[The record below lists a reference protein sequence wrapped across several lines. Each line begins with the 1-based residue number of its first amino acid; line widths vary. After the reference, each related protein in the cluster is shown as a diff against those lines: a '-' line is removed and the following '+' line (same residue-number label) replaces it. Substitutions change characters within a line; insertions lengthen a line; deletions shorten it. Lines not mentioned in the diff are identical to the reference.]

1 MYPYNNMMTLSY
13 SKPIY
18 PRVGSTRVYS
28 RVFKGDVLD
37 RSIQMYRMWF
47 LFLRLGLDCE
57 DNKIPIIDH
66 VNNKKIKVGVDKE
79 FYKKWDL
86 DRVRTDTFDKWW
98 SDKKHLFIESEPTIV
113 DEIDGDEDF
122 VYIKV
127 DKRQKLEDVIR
138 GMKKILKPNKSFT
151 SEFGI
156 KTQHKYISTH
166 IKYNIF
172 IMKHLGYTR
181 IQISD
186 LLSSGYKYYQVRI
199 PKDES
204 SIRRSLRSSEKVLL
218 SVCKGVF

>member
-1 MYPYNNMMTLSY
+1 MYPYTISMNLTY
-13 SKPIY
+13 SKPIN
-18 PRVGSTRVYS
+18 PRVGTNRVSS
-28 RVFKGDVLD
+28 RVFKGDVLG

-57 DNKIPIIDH
+57 DNQIPIIDH
-66 VNNKKIKVGVDKE
+66 VNNKKVKVNKK

-113 DEIDGDEDF
+113 DEIDDEDF

-127 DKRQKLEDVIR
+127 DKRQKMEDVIR
-138 GMKKILKPNKSFT
+138 GMKKILKPTKSFT

-156 KTQHKYISTH
+156 KTQHKYIPTH

-172 IMKHLGYTR
+172 ILKHLGYTR
-181 IQISD
+181 IHIGE
-186 LLSSGYKYYQVRI
+186 LLSSSYKYYQVRI

-204 SIRRSLRSSEKVLL
+204 SIRRSLRSSERVLL

>member
-1 MYPYNNMMTLSY
+1 
-13 SKPIY
+13 
-18 PRVGSTRVYS
+18 
-28 RVFKGDVLD
+28 
-37 RSIQMYRMWF
+37 
-47 LFLRLGLDCE
+47 LGLDCE
-57 DNKIPIIDH
+57 DNQIPIIDH
-66 VNNKKIKVGVDKE
+66 VNNKKVKVNKK

-113 DEIDGDEDF
+113 DEIDDEDF

-127 DKRQKLEDVIR
+127 DKRQKMEDVIR
-138 GMKKILKPNKSFT
+138 GMKKILKPTKSFT

-156 KTQHKYISTH
+156 KTQHKYIPTH

-172 IMKHLGYTR
+172 ILKHLGYTR
-181 IQISD
+181 IHIGE
-186 LLSSGYKYYQVRI
+186 LLSSSYKYYQVRI

-204 SIRRSLRSSEKVLL
+204 SIRRSLRSSERVLL